1 MASEETKITSGS
13 LIAAEKVEG
22 TDVYNMQGEKLGT
35 VDDIMIDKV
44 SGRRSAPSC
53 RSAASSDRREVPS
66 AALADADLRREQ
78 GRLVVN
84 LDKRILESA
93 PSYGMNEDFRWTSD
107 YGRQVDKYY
116 SAPSYW

>member
-44 SGRRSAPSC
+44 SGKAIYALIW
-53 RSAASSDRREVPS
+53 SAASSASVKSTIRCPGRR
-66 AALADADLRREQ
+66 
-78 GRLVVN
+78 
-84 LDKRILESA
+84 
-93 PSYGMNEDFRWTSD
+93 
-107 YGRQVDKYY
+107 
-116 SAPSYW
+116 